1 MRGGKRTTDITDSGY
16 DTTAASILAQKK
28 DKPKDKNINASIKA
42 LVAMSKFK
50 QKISSMGDLAT
61 KSTIPKEKVGRKK
74 KIKEV
79 TKTKE
84 RALKHT
90 NFSNLIDRRPK
101 RRKDRIPIVTM
112 KTIRDIKILPT

>member
-1 MRGGKRTTDITDSGY
+1 
-16 DTTAASILAQKK
+16 
-28 DKPKDKNINASIKA
+28 
-42 LVAMSKFK
+42 MSKFK
-50 QKISSMGDLAT
+50 EKITSMGNEAA
-61 KSTIPKEKVGRKK
+61 KSSTPKEKVGRKK

-112 KTIRDIKILPT
+112 KTIRDIEILPT

>member
-1 MRGGKRTTDITDSGY
+1 MRGKKKTTDITDSGY

-28 DKPKDKNINASIKA
+28 GQPRDKNISASIKT

-50 QKISSMGDLAT
+50 QKITSMGDQAT
-61 KSTIPKEKVGRKK
+61 KSTTAKEKVARKK

-79 TKTKE
+79 TKTTK
-84 RALKHT
+84 AQKHT

-112 KTIRDIKILPT
+112 KTIRDIEILPT

>member
-1 MRGGKRTTDITDSGY
+1 MRGKKKTTDITDSGY

-28 DKPKDKNINASIKA
+28 GQPRDKNINASIKT

-50 QKISSMGDLAT
+50 QKIASMGDQAT
-61 KSTIPKEKVGRKK
+61 KHATPAKKVGRKK
-74 KIKEV
+74 KKEV

-84 RALKHT
+84 RAQKHT
-90 NFSNLIDRRPK
+90 NFSNLIDRRQK

-112 KTIRDIKILPT
+112 KTIRDIEILPT